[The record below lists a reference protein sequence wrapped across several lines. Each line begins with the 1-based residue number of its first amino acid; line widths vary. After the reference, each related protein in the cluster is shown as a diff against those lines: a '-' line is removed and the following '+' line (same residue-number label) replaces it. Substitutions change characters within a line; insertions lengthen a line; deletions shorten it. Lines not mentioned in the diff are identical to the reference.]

1 MTTALLLEDEPLL
14 RAGLR
19 DALARLW
26 PELRIVCETGDG
38 DQALAHMLR
47 ERPDVAF
54 LDIQVPGTSGLDI
67 ARQFSGRVHV
77 VFVTAHTGHALEAF
91 ERGAVDYLLKPLQ
104 TLRLATTIE
113 RLRARLAESPRP
125 VPAAVL
131 EALQPA
137 EAPAQPQN
145 PERTAAAPEAGAAD
159 ASPRWLQATVGTQ
172 TKLIPL
178 REVIYMRSDTKYT
191 RIVRQRDEVL
201 VRRSLADL
209 LQIVDPKQFWQV
221 HRSTLVNME
230 YVDAVVRDAFG
241 GMELVLR
248 GRDERLAVSRAHR
261 GLFKGM

>member
-14 RAGLR
+14 RRGLR
-19 DALARLW
+19 EALARLW
-26 PELRIVCETGDG
+26 PELQIVCETGDG
-38 DQALAHMLR
+38 DEALAHMLR
-47 ERPDVAF
+47 QRPDVAF

-113 RLRARLAESPRP
+113 RLRARLAEAPRAAPPAVPPEVIDALRPP
-125 VPAAVL
+125 VAAAQARPAAGPDG
-131 EALQPA
+131 EPA
-137 EAPAQPQN
+137 EGN
-145 PERTAAAPEAGAAD
+145 
-159 ASPRWLQATVGTQ
+159 PRWLQATVGTQ

-178 REVIYMRSDTKYT
+178 REVLYMRSDTKYT
-191 RIVRQRDEVL
+191 RVVRQRDEVL

-209 LQIVDPKQFWQV
+209 LKIVDPKQFWQI

-241 GMELVLR
+241 SMELVLR
-248 GRDERLAVSRAHR
+248 GREERLSVSRAHR